1 MAGKKDLPY
10 SGGEL
15 IENLRQLPTHAEMEA
30 YAKAHPEQTKEKEEP
45 ADTTNAMGDKYA
57 LGGITERPHLGFIPR
72 SEGGSIMAK
81 GNKLARLKPT
91 KLY

>member
-1 MAGKKDLPY
+1 MTRKKDLPY

-15 IENLRQLPTHAEMEA
+15 IENINQWPTPAEMEA
-30 YAKAHPEQTKEKEEP
+30 YTKAHPEQTKPKEEP
-45 ADTTNAMGDKYA
+45 ADTTNPMGDKYA
-57 LGGITERPHLGFIPR
+57 LGGITEQPHLGFIPR